1 MHPIAKWHTE
11 IPIQSLHTAGVAG
24 QKFLSALKERGEL
37 VGTRCAA
44 CAQVYLPA
52 RLYCERCFDEL
63 SEDVPVKPEGII
75 KSFTF
80 AYLDRNNKR
89 LEPPLALALVQLDG
103 ATTLFLHR
111 VLDVSEASQ
120 IAIGDRVSVV
130 LSPEAERI
138 GSVLDIRG
146 FRVMS
151 HVAAES
157 GSGSGVV

>member
-1 MHPIAKWHTE
+1 MKPITKWHSD
-11 IPIQSLHTAGVAG
+11 IQIQSLHTAGVAG

-52 RLYCERCFDEL
+52 RLYCERCFGEL

-80 AYLDRNNKR
+80 AYLDRNNNR
-89 LEPPLALALVQLDG
+89 LEPPLALALVQLEG
-103 ATTLFLHR
+103 ATTLVLHR

-120 IAIGDRVSVV
+120 IAIGDQVSMV
-130 LSPEAERI
+130 LRPEAERI

-146 FRVMS
+146 FRIMS

>member
-1 MHPIAKWHTE
+1 MQLVAKSHIE

-37 VGTRCAA
+37 VGTRCSA

-52 RLYCERCFDEL
+52 RLYCERCFGEL
-63 SEDVPVKPEGII
+63 TEDVRVKPEGII

-80 AYLDRNNKR
+80 ACLDRNNKR

-103 ATTLFLHR
+103 ASTLFLHR
-111 VLDVSEASQ
+111 LLDASEASQ
-120 IAIGDRVSVV
+120 IAIGDRVSMV
-130 LSPEAERI
+130 LRPEAERI

-151 HVAAES
+151 HVGGEG
-157 GSGSGVV
+157 GSGSGLV